1 VQEREAATGSP
12 GADAATPGLTALY
25 AALARTLERHQL
37 DAFAVAVD
45 DPDLG
50 HQAFGA
56 GPEARAALAELG
68 SDTERRWAARPTLP
82 DPPPEVDALCA
93 LAATA
98 LRLGRVDPSADAD
111 AALETFVRGLPH
123 ITGVV
128 RTGAVVEATVVPG
141 HRDEVVAR
149 LSGSD
154 VPPSGAVVLH
164 EALHPDAPASRV
176 PAGRRRTELVAV
188 RSLPETG
195 ELEVHLRS
203 GDDRTIGRAPLSR
216 AATGA
221 AGATLDAL
229 TQLDPDADRAT
240 PYRVG
245 WVRTIDTTPDREF
258 LVAVMVRRGYDR
270 PLYGLAAGA
279 SPIEAASRATLH
291 ACNRVASR
299 PTPT

>member
-1 VQEREAATGSP
+1 MQEREAATGP
-12 GADAATPGLTALY
+12 AGADAPTPGLAALY
-25 AALARTLERHQL
+25 AALARTLDRHQL

-50 HQAFGA
+50 HQAFAAGA
-56 GPEARAALAELG
+56 DARAALAELG
-68 SDTERRWAARPTLP
+68 ADTDRRWAARPSLA

-98 LRLGRVDPSADAD
+98 LRLGRIDPGADPD

-123 ITGVV
+123 ITAVL

-141 HRDEVVAR
+141 HRDEVVTR
-149 LSGSD
+149 LAGSD
-154 VPPSGAVVLH
+154 IPASGAVVLH
-164 EALHPDAPASRV
+164 EAVAPDAPVAHTPSAR
-176 PAGRRRTELVAV
+176 ARTELVAV

-203 GDDRTIGRAPLSR
+203 GGDRTIGRAPLSR

-229 TQLDPDADRAT
+229 TQLDPEADRTT

-279 SPIEAASRATLH
+279 SPIEAAARATLH
-291 ACNRVASR
+291 ACNRVTSR
-299 PTPT
+299 PSTA